1 MSPNFI
7 ETKEVKQMIRQRNLF
22 KEKNKEK
29 KKTNEKERNTLSD
42 KELKALVIIMLTEIG
57 KRTDE
62 QRILTRN

>member
-1 MSPNFI
+1 
-7 ETKEVKQMIRQRNLF
+7 MIRQRNLF

-29 KKTNEKERNTLSD
+29 KTNEKERNTLSD
-42 KELKALVIIMLTEIG
+42 KEVKALVIIMLTEIG